1 MEKVKNSLK
10 VLLTFIFGYLL
21 FSTIVAMVEIVF
33 LFMLSNSAPDVAQI
47 MVRSLKENITEYT
60 ITYLGIF
67 VMNII
72 LNYIS
77 IKKLNKKLNKTKRKG
92 DNYEK

>member
-10 VLLTFIFGYLL
+10 VLLTFVFGYLL

-33 LFMLSNSAPDVAQI
+33 LLKLSNSAPDVAQI
-47 MVRSLKENITEYT
+47 MVRSFKQNIAEYT
-60 ITYLGIF
+60 IIYVGLF
-67 VMNII
+67 VINII

-77 IKKLNKKLNKTKRKG
+77 IKKLNKKLNKIKRKG